1 MAELTSSPR
10 RETASRALW
19 TLISPR
25 VLFSALVGFG
35 ATGLLARGVLG
46 GAPLFLAAVAG
57 GAVFERL
64 LVTPLWNFSLRFASA
79 PALTL
84 ESCLADEA
92 RAVTAFDARGHGLIA
107 VELDGQVVQ
116 VLGTLTAAEVATGRR
131 VRAGDRLRVE
141 DVDGARNRCTV
152 SYLGA

>member
-1 MAELTSSPR
+1 MDLYTFSLALGGVGMASMAVTGLARGHGGHAAGARHGHHGAQHGHHHTAHGHVHGHAHTMHAA

-64 LVTPLWNFSLRFASA
+64 LVTPLWNVSLRFASA
-79 PALTL
+79 PALSR
-84 ESCLADEA
+84 ES
-92 RAVTAFDARGHGLIA
+92 G
-107 VELDGQVVQ
+107 
-116 VLGTLTAAEVATGRR
+116 
-131 VRAGDRLRVE
+131 
-141 DVDGARNRCTV
+141 
-152 SYLGA
+152 